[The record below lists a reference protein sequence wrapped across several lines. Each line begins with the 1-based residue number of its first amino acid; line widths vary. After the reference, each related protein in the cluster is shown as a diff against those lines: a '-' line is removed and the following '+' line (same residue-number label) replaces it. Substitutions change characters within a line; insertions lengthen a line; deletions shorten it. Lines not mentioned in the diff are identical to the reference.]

1 MKFLTC
7 FYEMGSCNA
16 RRPALGFTLR
26 CSKYTTFEHS
36 KMNYRIPNTFMFRIP
51 VPIQKNDFYIAST
64 QSKKKLLDS
73 LLFKTR
79 MEVDVRLNSVPLG
92 RSGGRQSK
100 EVPKE
105 LVDG

>member
-36 KMNYRIPNTFMFRIP
+36 KMNYRIPNTFMFRIS
-51 VPIQKNDFYIAST
+51 VLIRKMIFIMQVLNQRRNYLTAFY
-64 QSKKKLLDS
+64 SKQEWNSVGS
-73 LLFKTR
+73 LLA
-79 MEVDVRLNSVPLG
+79 EVVEDN
-92 RSGGRQSK
+92 
-100 EVPKE
+100 
-105 LVDG
+105 